1 MLIQDN
7 HTNKCIQLN
16 NTLIELKNRKTLDLD
31 QIEKLTETDPIFDD
45 INYKIMDH
53 VMTNKGEILFH
64 VDGSWIDYKNCTEK
78 CGKDLLK
85 KYLRDNKLNNVY
97 GKASNITSTKIHE
110 ELQRNEMKKKRNKI
124 RSTLNKR
131 KRQNDEK
138 RKNSTSTTKLD
149 IVDHELT
156 AAGTFYT
163 VRKDNGETEKMNH
176 RTLIKTHQSEVK
188 KYQDQV
194 ENKKKQLRL
203 RGKQIRGTQ
212 LQRNDQPNQ
221 KKHST
226 EAGIK
231 KSGKSNDKEHS
242 THADDK
248 TLGPSYDKED
258 SMEADDKISGQS
270 NKEEHSSQEDDQDL
284 AVSKIL
290 RHRTKNGEINYLLQ
304 FTDGTEDYAAEKEA
318 KIDCPLILK
327 EYKKKHGLEGDG
339 KKGNTRKKPTTG
351 SKRISKTYV
360 CTADHDLLQ
369 SYVDE
374 TNAKYFSVGQRFWN
388 VKCRNCKVLI
398 VGDENKDDVGK
409 IKKLRP
415 TIKSPVYICLNR
427 THGCMQAMC
436 FNCTKKLIVN
446 VCRRAYIPRTK

>member
-156 AAGTFYT
+156 AAGTFYP
-163 VRKDNGETEKMNH
+163 
-176 RTLIKTHQSEVK
+176 KTPK
-188 KYQDQV
+188 P
-194 ENKKKQLRL
+194 R
-203 RGKQIRGTQ
+203 
-212 LQRNDQPNQ
+212 
-221 KKHST
+221 
-226 EAGIK
+226 
-231 KSGKSNDKEHS
+231 
-242 THADDK
+242 
-248 TLGPSYDKED
+248 
-258 SMEADDKISGQS
+258 
-270 NKEEHSSQEDDQDL
+270 
-284 AVSKIL
+284 
-290 RHRTKNGEINYLLQ
+290 
-304 FTDGTEDYAAEKEA
+304 F
-318 KIDCPLILK
+318 
-327 EYKKKHGLEGDG
+327 LEF
-339 KKGNTRKKPTTG
+339 
-351 SKRISKTYV
+351 
-360 CTADHDLLQ
+360 L
-369 SYVDE
+369 
-374 TNAKYFSVGQRFWN
+374 
-388 VKCRNCKVLI
+388 
-398 VGDENKDDVGK
+398 
-409 IKKLRP
+409 
-415 TIKSPVYICLNR
+415 
-427 THGCMQAMC
+427 
-436 FNCTKKLIVN
+436 
-446 VCRRAYIPRTK
+446 